1 MKGSEPARAFL
12 RSDEGQ
18 RAEAVVRRF
27 HRWLDA
33 KDLAVTGIEPADVER
48 FLQLPF
54 RKMVTARTSQNY
66 KRALMSYLL
75 WLDDHGMLD
84 FDPRQLG
91 AYRRT
96 PLPPSAQTFLRS
108 LEPTHRAS
116 TCGSYR
122 TNLQQFHRW
131 LDDARIRL
139 RRLKRQHVEQWLL
152 SLSDRKLSAATRT
165 HAIQNVRTYLRWLGE
180 RGELRRDPDDLV
192 RSGDMPRLPSY
203 LPRPLPPDIDCELQA
218 RLGRSLHPWWQGL
231 LLMRLTGLRVGELR
245 MLEYHCVRIDSAG
258 NAFLK
263 VPLGK
268 LHNERLVPLSPQS
281 LGIIHHLQQSPP
293 LGRQHL
299 LGRVNGSIVRYVNLA
314 HQLRRACEGL
324 ETPEPITSHRLRHT
338 YATSLL
344 NAGMSL
350 VSVMKLLGH
359 RDYRMT
365 LRYTAITQETVG
377 REYFD
382 ALGQLEARY
391 AQLRAATRYGDFDP
405 VKALDEVARWAK
417 GAIGADGQALVKRIG
432 RVRDSIARRTN
443 QPTEDG

>member
-1 MKGSEPARAFL
+1 MKGSEPARGFL
-12 RSDEGQ
+12 RSEEGR
-18 RAEAVVRRF
+18 RAERVVRRF

-33 KDLAVTGIEPADVER
+33 KDLAVTSIAPADVER
-48 FLQLPF
+48 FLQVPF
-54 RKMVTARTSQNY
+54 RKMVTVRTSQQY
-66 KRALMSYLL
+66 KRALMVYLL

-84 FDPRQLG
+84 FNPRQIG
-91 AYRRT
+91 AYSRS
-96 PLPPSAQTFLRS
+96 PLPPSAETFLRS

-116 TCGSYR
+116 TCGGYR

-131 LDDARIRL
+131 LDDARVRL
-139 RRLKRQHVEQWLL
+139 RRLKREHVELWLL

-165 HAIQNVRTYLRWLGE
+165 HAIQHVRAYLRWLAE
-180 RGELRRDPDDLV
+180 RGEVQRDPDDLV
-192 RSGDMPRLPSY
+192 RGRDLPRLPSY
-203 LPRPLPPDIDCELQA
+203 LPRPLPPDIDRELQA

-231 LLMRLTGLRVGELR
+231 LLMRLTGLRIGELR
-245 MLEYHCVRIDSAG
+245 MLEYHCVRTDPG
-258 NAFLK
+258 GHAFLK

-281 LGIIHHLQQSPP
+281 LAIIHCLQQSPP
-293 LGRQHL
+293 LGRPYL
-299 LGRVNGSIVRYVNLA
+299 LVRLNGSMVRYDELTC
-314 HQLRRACEGL
+314 HLKRACEGL

-382 ALGQLEARY
+382 ALEQLESRY
-391 AQLRAATRYGDFDP
+391 AQLRTAACDDDFDP

-417 GAIGADGQALVKRIG
+417 GAIGRDGQALVKRIG

-443 QPTEDG
+443 QPPEDG

>member
-1 MKGSEPARAFL
+1 MKGSEPVSGFL
-12 RSDEGQ
+12 RSSEGQ
-18 RAEAVVRRF
+18 GAETVVRRF
-27 HRWLDA
+27 HKWLDA

-48 FLQLPF
+48 FLQLPI
-54 RKMVTARTSQNY
+54 RKMVTARTSQRHR
-66 KRALMSYLL
+66 RALLAYLL
-75 WLDDHGMLD
+75 WLDDRGMLG

-116 TCGSYR
+116 TCRTYR
-122 TNLQQFHRW
+122 TSLQQFHRW

-152 SLSDRKLSAATRT
+152 SLSDRKLHASTRI
-165 HAIQNVRTYLRWLGE
+165 HAIQHVRTYLRWLEE
-180 RGELRRDPDDLV
+180 RGELRRDSDDLV
-192 RSGDMPRLPSY
+192 RSSDLPRLPSY
-203 LPRPLPPDIDCELQA
+203 LPRPLPPDIDLELQA

-231 LLMRLTGLRVGELR
+231 LLMRLTGLRSGELR
-245 MLEYHCVRIDSAG
+245 MLEYHCVRTDPAG

-281 LGIIHHLQQSPP
+281 LGIIQHLQKCPP

-299 LGRVNGSIVRYVNLA
+299 LVRADGSMLRYVDLA
-314 HQLRRACEGL
+314 HQLRRACDGL
-324 ETPEPITSHRLRHT
+324 HTPEPITSHRLRHT

-382 ALGQLEARY
+382 ALKQLESRY
-391 AQLRAATRYGDFDP
+391 AQLGVAPRPGDFDP
-405 VKALDEVARWAK
+405 IKALDEVARWAK
-417 GAIGADGQALVKRIG
+417 GAIGRDDQALVKRIG

-443 QPTEDG
+443 QPGEDG